1 MLEISKIL
9 PLWVSA
15 NDHKRAVVVVVLD
28 LGVINDFDWV
38 GEFQN
43 SKDRNY

>member
-15 NDHKRAVVVVVLD
+15 NDHKRAVVLVLD
-28 LGVINDFDWV
+28 WGVINDFDWV